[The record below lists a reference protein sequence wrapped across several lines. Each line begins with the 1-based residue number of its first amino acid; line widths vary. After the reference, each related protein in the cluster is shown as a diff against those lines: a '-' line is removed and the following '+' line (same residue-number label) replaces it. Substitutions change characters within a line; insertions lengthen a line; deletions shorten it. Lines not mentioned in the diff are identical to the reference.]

1 MLSVGICLIFSRK
14 TLRSVSM
21 PEEQPVGPP
30 SIHAQSGQCCQPTA
44 ACAVTHP
51 KGRILGK
58 QS

>member
-30 SIHAQSGQCCQPTA
+30 SIHAQSG
-44 ACAVTHP
+44 
-51 KGRILGK
+51 
-58 QS
+58 